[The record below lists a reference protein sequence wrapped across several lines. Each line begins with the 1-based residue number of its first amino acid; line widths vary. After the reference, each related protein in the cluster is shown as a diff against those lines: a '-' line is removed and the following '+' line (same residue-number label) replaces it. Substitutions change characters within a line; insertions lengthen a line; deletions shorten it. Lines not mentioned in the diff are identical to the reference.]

1 MVKITSYKQFNT
13 CIMEFKV
20 LNKTRQSVII
30 KTDLG
35 NRHMNWDQFN
45 DLMVINK
52 DNPKVAEIQQ
62 EAALSYFEA
71 EIYIARLLHLFA
83 KGIDGLDDNVAA
95 RAFSKEVCELLGID
109 QKELQVILDKRFA
122 EIQNRIVNTNS
133 VQQIKM
139 KPKEVKTLN
148 KVSEVPF
155 EKPKEESCHL
165 DAPLSVDASEAVEAN
180 KE

>member
-1 MVKITSYKQFNT
+1 MVKLISYKQFNT

-62 EAALSYFEA
+62 
-71 EIYIARLLHLFA
+71 
-83 KGIDGLDDNVAA
+83 
-95 RAFSKEVCELLGID
+95 
-109 QKELQVILDKRFA
+109 
-122 EIQNRIVNTNS
+122 
-133 VQQIKM
+133 
-139 KPKEVKTLN
+139 
-148 KVSEVPF
+148 
-155 EKPKEESCHL
+155 
-165 DAPLSVDASEAVEAN
+165 
-180 KE
+180 